1 MLLLLGRPVELHRVN
16 EGRPGAVDEE
26 GIVRAGGRV
35 FARFLQCG
43 VVVVVWKQSMVLG
56 RICVLTRA
64 VVKARAERL
73 VSCLVEVKRVRDG

>member
-43 VVVVVWKQSMVLG
+43 RLLWCGYSSRRSCFQTK
-56 RICVLTRA
+56 A